1 MADFANNGSMAVDGN
16 AKPIPVMK
24 PVSTEKL
31 AITTTAASAAARTN
45 QTNVVRIV
53 SDLACFYS
61 TDATATTSQA
71 YLPADTIEYIKL
83 QTGDTLSVIT
93 ASGSG
98 SMYISEMV

>member
-1 MADFANNGSMAVDGN
+1 MADFANNGTMATDAN
-16 AKPIPVMK
+16 ARPIPVMK

-31 AITTTAASAAARTN
+31 AITTVAASAAARTN
-45 QTNVVRIV
+45 ETNVIRII
-53 SDLACFYS
+53 SDVACFYS
-61 TDATATTSQA
+61 TDGTATTSSA

-83 QTGDTLSVIT
+83 EKGDTLSVIT

>member
-1 MADFANNGSMAVDGN
+1 MADFANNGTMATDGN
-16 AKPIPVMK
+16 ARAIPVMK

-31 AITTTAASAAARTN
+31 AITTSAASAAARTN
-45 QTNVVRIV
+45 QTNVLRII
-53 SDLACFYS
+53 SDIACFYS
-61 TDATATTSQA
+61 TDTTATTSRV

-83 QTGDTLSVIT
+83 ETGDTLSVIT